1 MRSSSTHQHADEQT
15 TSHLIQQTWAEVLGL
30 AAVEPDDDFFDLG
43 GNSLVVAAA
52 MARLNERL
60 GLDLPLRALF
70 EAPTPAEMAELIA
83 EQRAK
88 RDGDTTGAIT
98 PFLPSWV
105 IPLQR
110 AGSGTPVFVF
120 PAGHDEMRALSIDA
134 QIASHVGKVHPFWG
148 FRREDAALT
157 HARADGVPMLA
168 AEYVR
173 QIRAIQPGGPYLLFG
188 NCAGAYLAWET
199 ARQLLAA
206 GDEVARILFYEAP
219 LRADFDRLMLG
230 VTPAHA
236 SREWHLSLYFRP
248 VPLPVDVTHL
258 MTDDW
263 QARGW
268 WQPWQRV
275 VTGTLESVI
284 IPVGA
289 IGGEAF
295 LARRQELIAGH
306 VRGWIE
312 RTEARVRR
320 P

>member
-1 MRSSSTHQHADEQT
+1 MSSSTARPDADEAT
-15 TSHLIQQTWAEVLGL
+15 ISRLIQQTWAEVLGL
-30 AAVEPDDDFFDLG
+30 AAVGPDDDFFDLG
-43 GNSLVVAAA
+43 GSSLVVAAT

-83 EQRAK
+83 EHRAEL
-88 RDGDTTGAIT
+88 DGDTPSGIT
-98 PFLPSWV
+98 PFLPAWV

-148 FRREDAALT
+148 FRREDAALDP
-157 HARADGVPMLA
+157 ARADGVPTLA
-168 AEYVR
+168 AEYVS
-173 QIRAIQPGGPYLLFG
+173 QMRAIQPGGPYLLFG

-199 ARQLLAA
+199 ARHLLAA
-206 GDEVARILFYEAP
+206 GDEVAGMLFYEAP
-219 LRADFDRLMLG
+219 LRADFDRLMPG
-230 VTPAHA
+230 VTPADI
-236 SREWHLSLYFRP
+236 SREWHLSLYYRP

-275 VTGTLESVI
+275 VRGTLEAVI
-284 IPVGA
+284 IPVAA
-289 IGGEAF
+289 IGSEKF
-295 LARRQELIAGH
+295 LARRQEFIAEH
-306 VRGWIE
+306 VRSWIE
-312 RTEARVRR
+312 QAETRVRR